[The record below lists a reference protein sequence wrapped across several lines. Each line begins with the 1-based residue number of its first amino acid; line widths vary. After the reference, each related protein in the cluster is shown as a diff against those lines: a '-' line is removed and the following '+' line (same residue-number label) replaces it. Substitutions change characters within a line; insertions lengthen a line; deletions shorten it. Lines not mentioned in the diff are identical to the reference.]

1 MAEQSFISDLVR
13 YPRESLSTEVKA
25 WFDPSTPEGQAKI
38 VRCALAMRNH
48 GGGFLVVGFDNSTGD
63 PVANDRPADVRIA
76 FHIDRIQGLITRF
89 ASESF
94 EVVVHFI
101 ERDGVLF
108 PVIEAPQGI
117 RTPVVSKSSLA
128 DSSGRA
134 LIRENRVYVRTLD
147 ANNTPSSS
155 EAIWKDW
162 NRILETCFDNRE
174 ADIGRFLR
182 RHLSGLSASVLR
194 ELAANLQE
202 AVAHQESDEEAL
214 RRVLGQGLGR
224 FRQIVSE
231 RKLELPRHGSWEI
244 ASLVRGER
252 APAKPNLQFLST
264 LLSSNPNYTGWPLW
278 LDSRNFSDQTAR
290 PYLANEVW
298 EAFIASF
305 GSGSSDHLDFWH
317 LSPAGEFYL
326 YRAFQDDVPVRDRGP
341 APMTEFDFGLP
352 VIRVAE
358 AIGVA
363 LAYARALGTS
373 GADAAV
379 LLGFRW
385 TGLQGRELSSWAQ
398 PLRDISPGRHAYRD
412 EVFSNVVVPLE
423 TPTSAIHQFVD
434 LATES
439 LFESFDGFR
448 LSPKIVED
456 LTNRLFQ
463 RRL

>member
-1 MAEQSFISDLVR
+1 MADLDFIADLVR
-13 YPRESLSTEVKA
+13 YPRESLSTELKA

-48 GGGFLVVGFDNSTGD
+48 GGGFMLVGFDNATGD
-63 PVANDRPADVRIA
+63 PVTNDRPPDVRIA
-76 FHIDRIQGLITRF
+76 FHIDRTQGLITRF

-94 EVVVHFI
+94 EVIVHFV
-101 ERDGVLF
+101 ERDGALF
-108 PVIEAPQGI
+108 PVIEIPQGL

-128 DSSGRA
+128 DSAGRQ

-155 EAIWKDW
+155 EAVWKDW
-162 NRILETCFDNRE
+162 NRIVETCFDNRE

-202 AVAHQESDEEAL
+202 AVAHQESEDEAL
-214 RRVLGQGLGR
+214 RRMLAQGLGR
-224 FRQIVSE
+224 FRQVVTE

-244 ASLVRGER
+244 ASIVRGER
-252 APAKPNLQFLST
+252 PPARPNLQFLGT
-264 LLSSNPNYTGWPLW
+264 LLSSNPNYTGWPVW
-278 LDSRNFSDQTAR
+278 LDSRNFGDQTAR

-298 EAFIASF
+298 EAFIARF
-305 GSGSSDHLDFWH
+305 GTGSSDHLDFWR

-363 LAYARALGTS
+363 LAYARAVGTS
-373 GADAAV
+373 GAGAAV

-412 EVFSNVVVPLE
+412 EVFSSVVVSLE
-423 TPTSAIHQFVD
+423 TPTSAIHQFVHA
-434 LATES
+434 ATES
-439 LFESFDGFR
+439 LFEAFDGFQ
-448 LSPKIVED
+448 LPPEVVED

>member
-1 MAEQSFISDLVR
+1 MADLDFISDLVR

-25 WFDPSTPEGQAKI
+25 WFDPSSPEGQAKI

-48 GGGFLVVGFDNSTGD
+48 DGGFLVVGFDNATGD
-63 PVANDRPADVRIA
+63 PVVNDRPPDVRVA
-76 FHIDRIQGLITRF
+76 FHVDRVQGLITRF

-94 EVVVHFI
+94 EVLVHFV
-101 ERDGVLF
+101 ERDGGLF
-108 PVIEAPQGI
+108 PVMEIPQGV

-128 DSSGRA
+128 DAAGRP
-134 LIRENRVYVRTLD
+134 LIRDNRIYVRTLD

-162 NRILETCFDNRE
+162 SRILETCFDNRE

-194 ELAANLQE
+194 DLAANLQQ

-214 RRVLGQGLGR
+214 RRVLTGGLGR
-224 FRQIVSE
+224 FRQVVSE
-231 RKLELPRHGSWEI
+231 RHLELPPHGSWEV
-244 ASLVRGER
+244 AAFVKGER
-252 APAKPNLQFLST
+252 PAARPNLQFLGS
-264 LLSSNPNYTGWPLW
+264 LLSSNPNYTGWPVW
-278 LDSRNFSDQTAR
+278 LDSRNFGDLTAR
-290 PYLANEVW
+290 PYVATEAW
-298 EAFIASF
+298 EALIASF
-305 GSGSSDHLDFWH
+305 GSGRSDHLDFWR
-317 LSPAGEFYL
+317 LSPTGEFYL
-326 YRAFQDDVPVRDRGP
+326 YRAFQDDVSVSDRQP
-341 APMTEFDFGLP
+341 EPMTAFDFGLP

-363 LAYARALGTS
+363 LAYAKALGTS
-373 GADAAV
+373 GAEAVV

-434 LATES
+434 VATES
-439 LFESFDGFR
+439 LFEAFDGFR
-448 LSPKIVED
+448 LSPTIVED